1 MHDMIH
7 AAIAN
12 QRVRDFV
19 ETGEAGRMARDRKR
33 EQREQRKA
41 EKPGRRAARPLGSG
55 STIAAL
61 LRLRRGAL

>member
-19 ETGEAGRMARDRKR
+19 ETGEAERMARDRKR
-33 EQREQRKA
+33 EQRKA
-41 EKPGRRAARPLGSG
+41 EKSGRRAARPLGSG